1 MELELIIYGMVMLV
15 AMTLAGIIGFAANV
29 LALPV
34 LSMFLPLK
42 TAVAVLMLIV
52 AVQIVIQ
59 AFQVRRQI
67 QWREVGHICIFVLL
81 GMPIGFVALN
91 YLPELLMK
99 GLLGVFVAGTAVK
112 GLLDD
117 VHGKKDT
124 TFQEQ
129 PIHKLLLF
137 FSGLLT
143 GAFGCG
149 GPLMVVYCRNR
160 YRDKESFRIMQ
171 FACGSIVMT
180 LPCFAYA
187 WSGAYTVAGIPYIIV
202 GFAAVAIALKVSAMI
217 AARLNTGI
225 FQKLV
230 NVVLLISAI
239 TLLWQVATGLMA

>member
-1 MELELIIYGMVMLV
+1 MALVLYGVAMLV

-34 LSMFLPLK
+34 LSMLLPLK

-59 AFQVRRQI
+59 AFQMRKQI
-67 QWREVGHICIFVLL
+67 RWREVGHIVLFILL
-81 GMPIGFVALN
+81 GMPIGFIALN
-91 YLPELLMK
+91 FLPELLMK
-99 GLLGVFVAGTAVK
+99 GILGAFVAGTAVK
-112 GLLDD
+112 GLVDD
-117 VHGKKDT
+117 ARGKKIA
-124 TFQEQ
+124 TFQER
-129 PIHKLLLF
+129 PYHKLLLF

-160 YRDKESFRIMQ
+160 FRDKDTFRVMQ

-180 LPCFAYA
+180 IPCFAYA
-187 WSGAYTVAGIPYIIV
+187 AAGAYTVAGIPYIIV
-202 GFAAVAIALKVSAMI
+202 GFVAVAIALKLSAVI
-217 AARLNTGI
+217 AKRLNTAV

-230 NVVLLISAI
+230 NVVLLISAV
-239 TLLWQVATGLMA
+239 TLLWQVVAAL

>member
-1 MELELIIYGMVMLV
+1 MELVVYGVVMLI

-59 AFQVRRQI
+59 AFQVRRKI
-67 QWREVGHICIFVLL
+67 QWREVWHICIFVLL

-117 VHGKKDT
+117 VRGKKNV
-124 TFQEQ
+124 TFQER

-160 YRDKESFRIMQ
+160 YRNKDDFRVMQ

-202 GFAAVAIALKVSAMI
+202 GFIAVAVALKLSAFI
-217 AARLNTGI
+217 AAQLNTGI

-230 NVVLLISAI
+230 NVVLLISAV
-239 TLLWQVATGLMA
+239 TLLWQVVTGLMA

>member
-1 MELELIIYGMVMLV
+1 MEIVLYGVIMLV

-59 AFQVRRQI
+59 AFMYRRNI
-67 QWREVGHICIFVLL
+67 YWREVGHIVAWTLL

-91 YLPELLMK
+91 VLPELVMK
-99 GLLGVFVAGTAVK
+99 AVLGLFVAGTALK
-112 GLLDD
+112 GIVDD
-117 VHGKKDT
+117 ARGKKAG
-124 TFQEQ
+124 TFQEK
-129 PIHKLLLF
+129 PYHKLLLF

-160 YRDKESFRIMQ
+160 YRDKDTFRMMQ
-171 FACGSIVMT
+171 FGAGSIIMT
-180 LPCFAYA
+180 LPCLAYA
-187 WSGAYTVAGIPYIIV
+187 ASGAYTAQGIPYIIV
-202 GFAAVAIALKVSAMI
+202 GFVAVAIALKASAAI
-217 AARLNTGI
+217 ARRMKTTI
-225 FQKLV
+225 FQQLV
-230 NVVLLISAI
+230 NVVLLISAV
-239 TLLWQVATGLMA
+239 TLMWQVVQGMMA